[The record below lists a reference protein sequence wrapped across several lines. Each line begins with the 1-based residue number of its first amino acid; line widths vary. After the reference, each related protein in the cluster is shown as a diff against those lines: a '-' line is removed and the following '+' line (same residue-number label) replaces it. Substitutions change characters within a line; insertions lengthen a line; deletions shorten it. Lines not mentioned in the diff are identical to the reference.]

1 VSAPPRRFP
10 IPTRHYPR
18 HRLPRRRPGLLALPL
33 ARAGL
38 ALLLIILVAVVV
50 GPAFV
55 PWSPGAVQVEVALQP
70 PGPDHPLGT
79 DMFGRDVL
87 SRLLHGGRLSLGAG
101 IAAVLAALLP
111 GSLLGIA
118 AGYRGGWLDE
128 VVSAVVNVLL
138 AFPGLLLALV
148 LTWLLGR
155 GIENAALGVAIAGVP
170 IYVRLARS
178 HVRQLR
184 RSAYVRAAQAVGV
197 PEGRILWRH
206 ILPNVV
212 SPLLSVAVLDL
223 GWAILNVSAISFL
236 GVGARAPQPEWG
248 LMLAESRS
256 FLRQAPWLGLAPGS
270 AIALTVLAA
279 NLLADAV
286 QVRLDPAGPFHL
298 RPARG

>member
-1 VSAPPRRFP
+1 MSVPARRFP

-18 HRLPRRRPGLLALPL
+18 RRPPTPRPSLLDLPL

-38 ALLLIILVAVVV
+38 ALLLLIAVAVVV
-50 GPAFV
+50 GPVLVA
-55 PWSPGAVQVEVALQP
+55 PSPEAIQVEVALRP
-70 PGPDHPLGT
+70 PQAAHPLGT

-101 IAAVLAALLP
+101 VAAVLVALVA
-111 GSLLGIA
+111 GSLLGIV
-118 AGYRGGWLDE
+118 AGYRGGLLDE
-128 VVSAVVNVLL
+128 VISAGANVLL

-170 IYVRLARS
+170 VYMRLARAR
-178 HVRQLR
+178 VRQLR
-184 RSAYVRAAQAVGV
+184 RAAYVRAAQAVGAR
-197 PEGRILWRH
+197 EGRILLRH
-206 ILPNVV
+206 ILPNAAAQ
-212 SPLLSVAVLDL
+212 LMSVAVLDL
-223 GWAILNVSAISFL
+223 GWAILHVSAISFL

-256 FLRQAPWLGLAPGS
+256 YLRQAPWLGLAPGA
-270 AIALTVLAA
+270 AIAATVLAA

-286 QVRLDPAGPFHL
+286 QVRLDPAGPYHL
-298 RPARG
+298 RPVRS